1 MSNSTVDCMS
11 DCREVRPHRVRAI
24 VKNLRLLVGGSLF
37 VAACLAAFFAPPPLA
52 APASPAPGDVDLT
65 FVSGDFL
72 NPAIGANG
80 SVNAVVA
87 LSGGKVLIGGE
98 FTAYSGTA
106 VGRVARLNNDGSLD
120 ATFTTTTGADGPVNT
135 VVALANGQVLIGGS
149 FTKYDNTPVIGL
161 ARLNGDG
168 SLDLTF
174 NSSPATGLSTHAT
187 VNAAAELAD
196 GKLLIGGDF
205 TTYNGTATNG
215 VARLNNNG
223 SLDTTFIT
231 TTGTDMGVRSVAALA
246 NGDVLIGGYF
256 TTYNGT
262 AANGVARLNDDGSLD
277 TAFNTTTGI
286 SEFDAVYSVAALTN
300 DKVLI
305 GGNFT
310 TYNGTAAPYVARLN
324 SDGSLDTTFNPSP
337 AAGPNAHVNS
347 AVALPNG
354 QILIGGNF
362 TFYNGTNAGNAA
374 RLNSD
379 GSLDTAFNTT
389 IGANFV
395 VFSVATSPEGM
406 ALIGGSFSEYNGTY
420 RNRVVRVL
428 SQTRLEVTIDGS
440 GAGSV
445 TSVPSA
451 MNCSTGT
458 CEAWFDPSTTV
469 TLTSSTGA
477 NSTFMGWSG
486 ACYGAGSSCTVTMT
500 EAKSTTVTFAALPDP
515 PTALNA
521 TPGNQS
527 ATISFTPGADNGEPL
542 TNYQYSYSSDEFSWN
557 AFSPPQT
564 SSPVT
569 ISGLNNGTTYQVK
582 LRAMNSAGASQESTP
597 VSVTPHTIPAA
608 PTTLVASAGD
618 QSASI
623 TFNPGADNGS
633 AITNYDYSTDNGASW
648 ITRSPDS
655 TTSPITITS
664 LNNGTIYQIKLRA
677 RNTAGPGTASSA
689 VTVTPHTIP
698 AAPTTLVASAGDQSA
713 SITFNPGADN
723 GSAITN
729 YEYSLDNGAWV
740 AITPTTTTSP
750 VTISG
755 LTNGTP
761 YSIRLRARNSAGPS
775 TASASVSATPVT
787 ATSPV
792 ATPEPTPDPTPD
804 ATPATAPSFPPGSA
818 SVVILASL
826 PIPPKPSVRWGSVK
840 KTRSITALITPSS
853 SVSYTAMATRG
864 TTVKQGRCKP
874 VSIKQGK
881 KKVARVSCQIRV
893 AKGTWRVSITPKMG
907 SATGTANSKS
917 FTFR

>member
-633 AITNYDYSTDNGASW
+633 AITNY
-648 ITRSPDS
+648 
-655 TTSPITITS
+655 
-664 LNNGTIYQIKLRA
+664 
-677 RNTAGPGTASSA
+677 
-689 VTVTPHTIP
+689 
-698 AAPTTLVASAGDQSA
+698 
-713 SITFNPGADN
+713 
-723 GSAITN
+723 
-729 YEYSLDNGAWV
+729 EYSLDNGAWV

-907 SATGTANSKS
+907 SATGTANSKN